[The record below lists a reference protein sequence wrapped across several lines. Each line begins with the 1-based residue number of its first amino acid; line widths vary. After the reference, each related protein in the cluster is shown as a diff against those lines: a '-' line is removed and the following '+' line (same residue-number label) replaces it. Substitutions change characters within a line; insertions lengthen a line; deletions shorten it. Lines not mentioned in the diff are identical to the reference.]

1 MVVFRFDS
9 PMHTSYNEQKEDPP
23 SAACLSS
30 ISILSRGLG
39 TARCMKSLP
48 ARERLLGIL
57 AGTGR
62 WYSNIM
68 EGEQSNMKRCYVVSR
83 PRTKLMDGY
92 KKFLEAQ
99 GGRALRSNVVM
110 GLLI

>member
-1 MVVFRFDS
+1 MVLLRFDS

-23 SAACLSS
+23 SAACLSR
-30 ISILSRGLG
+30 ISIKRTRDGK
-39 TARCMKSLP
+39 MYESLP

-68 EGEQSNMKRCYVVSR
+68 EGEQSNMKR
-83 PRTKLMDGY
+83 
-92 KKFLEAQ
+92 
-99 GGRALRSNVVM
+99 
-110 GLLI
+110 

>member
-1 MVVFRFDS
+1 MVLLRFDS

-30 ISILSRGLG
+30 ISKRRRLG
-39 TARCMKSLP
+39 DGKMYESLP

-62 WYSNIM
+62 
-68 EGEQSNMKRCYVVSR
+68 
-83 PRTKLMDGY
+83 
-92 KKFLEAQ
+92 
-99 GGRALRSNVVM
+99 
-110 GLLI
+110 